1 MFHLFHFRTAVPC
14 IRTKKLFF
22 SIAASY
28 YSSPNPTTRFWIST
42 KPPYPKTQPFSSTSR
57 LNNNMDRN
65 NEGQILKQQLQDT
78 GQQKWGFVIYR
89 CTYGDDESWER
100 FVKIV
105 NERVRTS
112 MDFYGTLELM
122 ENLDWRIQDDP
133 AVLDGAS
140 KEVVRQTFREWAAA
154 AAAAASADDGQ
165 PEEKKS
171 LFVPRFTYCIHVD
184 AESLK
189 SVVEDAPQP
198 PAPDLEP
205 VGYVNLIDAD
215 STIDEGAGDE
225 DGIEDSTQHDD
236 VGWMK
241 VAVDGLAPRT
251 YSLLGE
257 SGGWEICYVPPPD
270 IAVP

>member
-1 MFHLFHFRTAVPC
+1 MFHLFHFRTAAPC
-14 IRTKKLFF
+14 IRTKKSFF
-22 SIAASY
+22 STADTY
-28 YSSPNPTTRFWIST
+28 YSSPTPITRFWIST

-57 LNNNMDRN
+57 LNNNIDRN
-65 NEGQILKQQLQDT
+65 NEGQILKRQLQDT
-78 GQQKWGFVIYR
+78 GQQNWGFVIYR
-89 CTYGDDESWER
+89 CTYGDDKSWDR
-100 FVKIV
+100 FVNIV

-122 ENLDWRIQDDP
+122 ENLDWGIQDDP

-140 KEVVRQTFREWAAA
+140 KEVVRQHFRKWAA

-165 PEEKKS
+165 SEGKKS
-171 LFVPRFTYCIHVD
+171 LFVPRFTYCIQVD

-189 SVVEDAPQP
+189 SVVEDGPQP

-205 VGYVNLIDAD
+205 VAYVNLIDAD
-215 STIDEGAGDE
+215 STIDEGEGDE
-225 DGIEDSTQHDD
+225 EGIEDSTQHNDG
-236 VGWMK
+236 GWMK
-241 VAVDGLAPRT
+241 VAVDGLAPRA

-257 SGGWEICYVPPPD
+257 SGGWETCYVPLPD